1 MLLPAFSIAGGSYM
15 DLPVKANGSRAA
27 LAEAVH
33 RSGPFSAEGMLER
46 LFTFLFSGLVYPQI
60 WEDPVVDMDALCI
73 RKTDRIVAIASGG
86 CNVASYLC
94 AHPSKII
101 AVDLN
106 AAHVAL
112 NRLKLAALKNLPDHA
127 SVHRF
132 FANAADARN
141 VAIYDE
147 ILKPKLDPATKAYWE
162 KRDLFGRRRISS
174 FERGFYRSGLLGLFI
189 GLAHGVSRLHG
200 SDLRRILE
208 AQNLEEQ
215 KQAYEKYLKPL
226 FSKRMIRFLAGQP
239 ASLYGLGIPPAQ
251 YRKLSEDHP
260 DGMIGALEARVKKL
274 TCDFSFADNYFAW
287 QAFGRSYGADRNAPV
302 PPYLEPGNFEKIRDC
317 ADRVEV
323 HQISMTHYLS
333 GEPAESLDCYV
344 LLDAQDWMND
354 QDLNAL
360 WSQITRTARPGA
372 RVIFRTAANEKLLPG
387 RVSDNI
393 LRHWGRKDARSD
405 ILQARDRSAIYGA
418 FHLYQL
424 KDSDA

>member
-1 MLLPAFSIAGGSYM
+1 M

-33 RSGPFSAEGMLER
+33 RSGPFSAEGVLER
-46 LFTFLFSGLVYPQI
+46 LFTLLFSGLVYPQI
-60 WEDPVVDMDALCI
+60 WEDPIVDMDALCI

-94 AHPSKII
+94 AQPSKII

-112 NRLKLAALKNLPDHA
+112 NRLKLAALMNLPDHA
-127 SVHRF
+127 SFHRF
-132 FANAADARN
+132 FANAADPRN
-141 VAIYDE
+141 IAVYDTM
-147 ILKPKLDPATKAYWE
+147 LKPKLDSTTRAYWDA
-162 KRDLFGRRRISS
+162 RDFLGRRRISR

-189 GLAHGVSRLHG
+189 GLAHAVARLHG
-200 SDLRRILE
+200 SDLRHVLD
-208 AQNLEEQ
+208 AQTLEEQ
-215 KQAYEKYLKPL
+215 RQAYEKYVKPL
-226 FSKRMIRFLAGQP
+226 FSKGLVRFLAAQP

-251 YRKLSEDHP
+251 YRKLTEDHP
-260 DGMIGALEARVKKL
+260 DGMIGALEARVRKL
-274 TCDFSFADNYFAW
+274 ACDFSFSDNYFAW
-287 QAFGRSYGADRNAPV
+287 QAFGRSYGSGKDAPV
-302 PPYLEPGNFEKIRDC
+302 PPYLERGNFEQIRAC
-317 ADRVEV
+317 AGRVEV

-333 GEPAESLDCYV
+333 GEPAESLDCFV

-354 QDLNAL
+354 HDLNAL

-387 RVSDNI
+387 RVSENI

-424 KDSDA
+424 RDHDL